1 MESGSVRRR
10 SKSWKAALPL
20 LEGISGRSVVGL
32 PQRSQVLR
40 PTLTATYETCV
51 RVSKT
56 ESAAWSMHCN
66 GVLLIGYHSLRVD
79 MVIRKVEIEAEVDG
93 DVKGKDVR

>member
-1 MESGSVRRR
+1 
-10 SKSWKAALPL
+10 
-20 LEGISGRSVVGL
+20 
-32 PQRSQVLR
+32 
-40 PTLTATYETCV
+40 
-51 RVSKT
+51 
-56 ESAAWSMHCN
+56 MHCN